1 MKQIKEFI
9 TFDKGFFSTMK
20 QNHRAIYDELFSDN
34 GEGWNVIDPKN
45 LDMDLLVTCGERYA
59 APLLIHYDMAKV
71 VEYVLNR
78 YTDSW
83 KRCKAALMADYDVL
97 KPYDTVK
104 TTTQEKTGE
113 NTVNNTVTDKTG
125 VNTFDS
131 EEPVDK
137 QTDTTENSGKTTE
150 TETVKTTVENTGVT
164 GNIPAANL
172 IQSELEVRKT
182 NFISLVIGDVETQLS
197 LDIY

>member
-9 TFDKGFFSTMK
+9 TFENGFFSTMQK
-20 QNHRAIYDELFSDN
+20 NHRSEYIELFSDD
-34 GEGWNVIDPKN
+34 GEGWNTIDPKN

-71 VEYVLNR
+71 VDFVLNR
-78 YTDSW
+78 YKDSW

-97 KPYDTVK
+97 KPYDTTK

-113 NTVNNTVTDKTG
+113 NTVDSTVTDKTG
-125 VNTFDS
+125 VTTFDS

-137 QTDTTENSGKTTE
+137 QVDSTENNGKTTAK
-150 TETVKTTVENTGVT
+150 ETVKITVENEGVN
-164 GNIPAANL
+164 GNIPVQNL
-172 IQSELEVRKT
+172 IANELEVRKT

>member
-9 TFDKGFFSTMK
+9 SFETGFFSTMYEK
-20 QNHRAIYDELFSDN
+20 KRSDYDLLFSD
-34 GEGWNVIDPKN
+34 EGFDRIEPKN

-59 APLLIHYDMAKV
+59 APLLIHYNMEKV
-71 VEYVLNR
+71 VDYVLTR
-78 YTDSW
+78 YKDSW
-83 KRCKAALMADYDVL
+83 LKCKKALLAEYDIL
-97 KPYDTVK
+97 KPYDTTK

-113 NTVNNTVTDKTG
+113 NAVNSTVTDKTG
-125 VNTFDS
+125 VTTFDS

-137 QTDTTENSGKTTE
+137 QVDSTENSGTTNTKE
-150 TETVKTTVENTGVT
+150 TIKVTVENEGVN
-164 GNIPAANL
+164 GNIPVQNL
-172 IQSELEVRKT
+172 IASELEVRRT